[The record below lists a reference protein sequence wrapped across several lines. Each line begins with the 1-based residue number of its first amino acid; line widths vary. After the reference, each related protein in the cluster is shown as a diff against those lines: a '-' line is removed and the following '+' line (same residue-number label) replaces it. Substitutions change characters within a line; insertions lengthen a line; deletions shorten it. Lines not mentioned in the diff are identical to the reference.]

1 MFKIRS
7 VFSAIALMTIVA
19 SCQQSFK
26 KGEKGIEYKII
37 SEGKGPNI
45 KIGDFLRMHICQLVS
60 NGKKDS
66 VLNDTR
72 KNGMPIIE
80 SFDSTAIPPEYI
92 TILSQMKKGDS
103 LIMRLLADSMFAQN
117 PGTMPPF
124 IKKGDYFITTV
135 RLLDVYNNAADVE
148 KAKMQDF
155 VEKQRKDSIDNIA
168 IFKKQDAELNAY
180 FKKNNI
186 SNLQKTPSGVYVQV
200 IQAGTGPMIDTSVVV
215 TTNYTGRTMDGTMF
229 DSNTDPS
236 KGHVEPFNVNM
247 TDDIE
252 LGAGVI
258 KGWTDGLKMLNKG
271 AKAKFYI
278 PSPLAYGKQKV
289 GNDIKENSILIFD
302 IEVVDVMGRAQAR
315 AAVDAKRKIMKA
327 KQERFYDSIKKTMPD
342 TLESVRKIK

>member
-1 MFKIRS
+1 MLKIRS
-7 VFSAIALMTIVA
+7 VISAVALVALVA

-37 SEGKGPNI
+37 SEGKGSNI
-45 KIGDFLRMHICQLVS
+45 KIGNFLRMHISQLIS
-60 NGKKDS
+60 SGKKDS
-66 VLNDTR
+66 LLNDTR

-80 SFDSTAIPPEYI
+80 SFDSTSIPPEYI

-103 LIMRLLADSMFAQN
+103 LIMRLLADSMFAEN
-117 PGTMPPF
+117 PGSMPPF
-124 IKKGDYFITTV
+124 IKKGDYFVTTV
-135 RLLDVYNNAADVE
+135 RLLDVYNTSAEME

-155 VEKQRKDSIDNIA
+155 MDKQKKDSIDNIE
-168 IFKKQDAELNAY
+168 IFKKQDAELTAY

-186 SNLQKTPSGVYVQV
+186 TNLQKTASGVYVQ
-200 IQAGTGPMIDTSVVV
+200 ILQPGTGAIIDTSVVV
-215 TTNYTGRTMDGTMF
+215 TTNYTGRTMDGTLF

-236 KGHVEPFNVNM
+236 KGHVEPFNVNL
-247 TDDIE
+247 TDDVE

-278 PSPLAYGKQKV
+278 PSPLAYGKQKM

-302 IEVVDVMGRAQAR
+302 IEVVDVLNRAQAK

-327 KQERFYDSIKKTMPD
+327 KQERFYDSIKKAMPD
-342 TLESVRKIK
+342 TIQSVEKIK